1 LKTLPV
7 AFEEIYRI
15 NVYNLPENKEIHLKM
30 IWENEDE
37 ENCAI
42 VSYFQYGPSIS
53 LYQELIHQ
61 LVFQTL
67 EEPCYD
73 FLRTKEQLG
82 YLVYISSWN
91 LRNVMGGKFVI
102 QSAKY
107 TPEYLLGKIHEFI
120 KDMKQKTDDLSD
132 EDCKKS
138 VNSILSIKRQ
148 VDMNLCDVK
157 NRMHG
162 EIVTHEYNFDRKEKS
177 IRILETMIS
186 DQEHIEQTKKDMI
199 VYFNYLFFNN
209 VKQLNME
216 MICEKHR
223 EQQEKDSKITSESFT
238 IPRSEIKLIDHVES
252 EFPDLVKGTSV

>member
-1 LKTLPV
+1 M
-7 AFEEIYRI
+7 
-15 NVYNLPENKEIHLKM
+15 YNLPENKEIHLRM
-30 IWENEDE
+30 EWENEDE
-37 ENCAI
+37 ENWAI
-42 VSYFQYGPSIS
+42 VSYFQYGPSVS

-107 TPEYLLGKIHEFI
+107 TPEYLLAKIHEFI
-120 KDMKQKTDDLSD
+120 RDMKTKTDALSD
-132 EDCKKS
+132 EDCRKS
-138 VNSILSIKRQ
+138 VNSILAVKRQ
-148 VDMNLCDVK
+148 VDMNLWDVK

-177 IRILETMIS
+177 IKILETMIS
-186 DQEHIEQTKKDMI
+186 DQENLEQTKKDMI
-199 VYFNYLFFNN
+199 VYFNYLFINN
-209 VKQLNME
+209 VKHLNIQMVWD
-216 MICEKHR
+216 KHR
-223 EQQEKDSKITSESFT
+223 DQQEKDWKTTSETFSV
-238 IPRSEIKLIDHVES
+238 PRAEIKLIEHHES
-252 EFPDLVKGTSV
+252 SFPDLVKGMRCLKF